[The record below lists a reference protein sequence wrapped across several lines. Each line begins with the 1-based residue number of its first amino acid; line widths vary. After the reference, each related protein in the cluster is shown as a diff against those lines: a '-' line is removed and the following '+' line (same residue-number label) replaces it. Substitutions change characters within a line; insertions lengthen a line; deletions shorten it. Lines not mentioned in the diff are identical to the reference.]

1 MSSMQAGAVCC
12 CDAYLE
18 MNNSQSRKLCAS
30 ESADAVI
37 ENASRDEINPF
48 IRLAGLG
55 LGSKKKLVSWSNK
68 SRVVLPKRE
77 SDHACKGHCR
87 GFRYSIFPRS
97 FIVKEKYLVV
107 GIEK

>member
-48 IRLAGLG
+48 IR
-55 LGSKKKLVSWSNK
+55 
-68 SRVVLPKRE
+68 E